1 MENTL
6 NMEVQNQNNETFKI
20 HPDFEYDV
28 DKYVQKGVHSKID
41 NIVKVQQGGNV
52 SDLWKQ
58 KTGTDWEEAKKK
70 GLTDG
75 SYESNMRLRADLIQ
89 NKIGQQEQ
97 SKKQEYIPTKIE
109 DAQDFNQAFKIA
121 RNELGANNIFEYNG
135 RKYGTNIAGEEFNP
149 QEEDLK
155 KFNINTPEI
164 KENLAFQNK
173 MVKSPYTSKE
183 VTKLQPEYKNWESI
197 KKRNQEIN
205 KMQDA
210 EKIVNYHSK
219 NKDEQYLVVDKKSA
233 RMHLYKGDKLIDS
246 FEVGV
251 GENKGDAQTVTKV
264 KDGKTDW
271 TAGNK
276 STGAGVYTISN
287 VNPNSKEY
295 YGLPSFNLKNEQG
308 IEVATSLHGTPAS
321 RRGKFDNNNIEDNR
335 MSNGC
340 INGKCQDLK
349 DLYSKY
355 NISQGTKLYILPEDE
370 GNRFELQDGKMIL
383 KVNAK
388 NRSKSLE
395 YIDSKGEKQKGQG
408 INQSVNTLKYK
419 PIKIFLNKTEFEKDV
434 YQWNDFNDD
443 TEYKNTTK
451 PFMQSLVTN
460 KQKVMKSAKISSD
473 TYNELA
479 KMAFGI
485 YGTESNFGD
494 THSAVGNL
502 ARAGNK
508 AISPQSSSSPDYKS
522 KATTY
527 GANED
532 TRSVG
537 LTQIRFS
544 YLNEDEKKALKEV
557 GITKNEDFLNP
568 EKASLGTV
576 VVLGIRYNQQ
586 LTDEQKKDLW
596 KNLPTKWNNRG
607 NYAERVKNNSKYLSI
622 KQLD

>member
-1 MENTL
+1 MRLESN
-6 NMEVQNQNNETFKI
+6 NKEIFEV
-20 HPDFEYDV
+20 HPDFEYDI
-28 DKYVQKGVHSKID
+28 DKYIQKGSHSKID
-41 NIVKVQQGGNV
+41 NIVKVQQGGSV

-58 KTGTDWEEAKKK
+58 KTGTDWEQAKVK

-75 SYESNMRLRADLIQ
+75 SYESNMKLRADLIQ
-89 NKIGQQEQ
+89 NKIGGENMTKS
-97 SKKQEYIPTKIE
+97 SKMSSVKTIDE
-109 DAQDFNQAFKIA
+109 AQDFNEAFKIA
-121 RNELGANNIFEYNG
+121 RGELGANKIFEYNG

-149 QEEDLK
+149 KEDELNK
-155 KFNINTPEI
+155 YNINSPET
-164 KENLAFQNK
+164 KEKLALQNK

-183 VTKLQPEYKNWESI
+183 VTKIEPEYKNWETI

-205 KMQDA
+205 KMEDA
-210 EKIVNYHSK
+210 EKIVTYQSK

-251 GENKGDAQTVTKV
+251 GEKQGDAQTVTKI

-295 YGLPSFNLKNEQG
+295 YNLPSFNLKNEQG
-308 IEVATSLHGTPAS
+308 IEVATSLHGTPTS
-321 RRGKFDNNNIEDNR
+321 RRGKFNNNNIEDNR

-355 NISQGTKLYILPEDE
+355 NITQGTKLYILPEDE
-370 GNRFELQDGKMIL
+370 GNRFELQDGKLIL

-388 NRSKSLE
+388 NRTKSLE
-395 YIDSKGEKQKGQG
+395 YTDSKGEKQKGQG
-408 INQSVNTLKYK
+408 INQSINTLKYK

-443 TEYKNTTK
+443 KEYQNTTK

-460 KQKVMKSAKISSD
+460 KQKAMKSAKISSD

-502 ARAGNK
+502 TRASNK

-557 GITKNEDFLNP
+557 GITKNEDFLKP
-568 EKASLGTV
+568 DKAALGTV
-576 VVLGIRYNQQ
+576 VILGIRYNQQ
-586 LTDEQKKDLW
+586 LTDEQKKDVW
-596 KNLPTKWNNRG
+596 SSLPSKWNNRG
-607 NYAERVKNNSKYLSI
+607 NYKDRVKNNSKYLSI
-622 KQLD
+622 KQLVD